1 MKWSMKVG
9 DMKRIGKLD
18 GPRVRIR
25 EIRHEEISEILE
37 WIEDPSFRS
46 EFLPFGR
53 DADDTVMEKL
63 KGIALEVGGT
73 RFLAIEKTKIIGLVL
88 YHKVSYFDYFDVG
101 FYVVPNERNKGFGAE
116 AMRLLVDYVFKTYR
130 VDRIEAG
137 TSSLNVASQ
146 KALEKAG
153 FRKEA
158 VRRKTLFRNEVWEDS
173 ILYSI
178 IR

>member
-25 EIRHEEISEILE
+25 EIRHEEISEILK

-53 DADDTVMEKL
+53 EADDTAMEKL

-101 FYVVPNERNKGFGAE
+101 FYVVPNER
-116 AMRLLVDYVFKTYR
+116 
-130 VDRIEAG
+130 
-137 TSSLNVASQ
+137 SQ